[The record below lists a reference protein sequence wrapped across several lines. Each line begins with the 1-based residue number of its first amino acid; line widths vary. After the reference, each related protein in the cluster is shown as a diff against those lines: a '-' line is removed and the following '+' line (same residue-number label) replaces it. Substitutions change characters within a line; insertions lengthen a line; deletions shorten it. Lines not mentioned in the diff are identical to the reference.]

1 MQRVMTRLLAL
12 MLLSIG
18 STATVQ
24 AQTWNLANDFSST
37 NGGSSRWSYGYYTS
51 GLKPSSF
58 TAFSTY
64 ELRDGDTLA
73 TWYRGSNNVDPNI
86 QKNVTT
92 SAYLHPGS
100 GITFNPGEVTF
111 GPFLGPTVAR
121 WTAIQGGV
129 FNISAMFQ
137 WVQTQNLAPNAYVY
151 VGTQQFSN
159 AQQLFFE
166 RVTETG
172 VSWSSARPVTLAA
185 NEWIDFVVWGAEH
198 ENKTTQVQATIT
210 AVPEPGAFVLVVTGL
225 LGLGAATRR
234 RRRA

>member
-1 MQRVMTRLLAL
+1 MQRMMTRLLAL

-24 AQTWNLANDFSST
+24 AQTWNLASDFSNT
-37 NGGSSRWSYGYYTS
+37 NGGTSPWSYGFYTA
-51 GLKPSSF
+51 GLSPSSF

-64 ELRDGDTLA
+64 ELRDGNRLA

-92 SAYLHPGS
+92 SAYLQPGT

-137 WVQTQNLAPNAYVY
+137 TVQTQNLAPNAYVY
-151 VGTQQFSN
+151 GNTQQWFS
-159 AQQLFFE
+159 QT
-166 RVTETG
+166 VTSTG
-172 VSWSSARPVTLAA
+172 VSWSSAGPVTLAA
-185 NEWIDFVVWGAEH
+185 NEWIDFVVWGNNH

-210 AVPEPGAFVLVVTGL
+210 AVPEPGAFVLLVTGL
-225 LGLGAATRR
+225 LGLGAAARR
-234 RRRA
+234 RQRV

>member
-51 GLKPSSF
+51 GLSPSSF

-111 GPFLGPTVAR
+111 GPLGGPTVAR
-121 WTAIQGGV
+121 WTAIEGGV
-129 FNISAMFQ
+129 FNISAMFK
-137 WVQTQNLAPNAYVY
+137 WVQTQNAAPNAYVY
-151 VGTQQFSN
+151 GNTQQWFS
-159 AQQLFFE
+159 Q
-166 RVTETG
+166 VTETG
-172 VSWSSARPVTLAA
+172 VSWSSAGPVTLAA
-185 NEWIDFVVWGAEH
+185 NESIDFVVWGGGH